1 MREPSKKEV
10 ILTLITFVALLVT
23 FSGAEMLTNLDPHPA
38 AGCICVA
45 LGGTWILLICIV
57 NSRIADDLKE
67 DFERL
72 AEVIE
77 CLR

>member
-38 AGCICVA
+38 AGCLCIA
-45 LGGTWILLICIV
+45 LGGTWILLICIA
-57 NSRIADDLKE
+57 NSSIADDLKE